1 MFWSR
6 SFVVIVFVDGAVAS
20 SVERV
25 SGVTIDGLD
34 SSSDKAGQHIT
45 QCLPY
50 GPF

>member
-25 SGVTIDGLD
+25 SGVTIDG
-34 SSSDKAGQHIT
+34 SVEGEKM
-45 QCLPY
+45 CK
-50 GPF
+50 